1 MEVRRIEPR
10 DLDAFMLTAEA
21 FYAESRNAKLPVD
34 LDKFRSIVD
43 LAMQPQ
49 HEELVAVLIAIDDN
63 DKVAGYSILNT
74 FCDYTKVPLGDL
86 YQFYVAKEYR
96 GKGVSHALRDA
107 SVAQFKAWGCPLS
120 HISADTGIDETGV
133 TTALFENLWKQA
145 GYQRTGIIMTLEH

>member
-1 MEVRRIEPR
+1 MV
-10 DLDAFMLTAEA
+10 TASA
-21 FYAESRNAKLPVD
+21 FYGESRNHKIPVD
-34 LDKFRSIVD
+34 LEKFRSIVD
-43 LAMQPQ
+43 IAMQPQ
-49 HEELVAVLIAIDDN
+49 YSELVAVLIAVDG

-74 FCDYTKVPLGDL
+74 FCDYTKIPLGDL

-145 GYQRTGIIMTLEH
+145 GYKRTGIIMTMEH